1 MVAQKGRFL
10 ILKLGDGGDPESFTT
25 IAAGTTNAMTINNES
40 VDISN
45 KTAGAQRQLLE
56 GAGITSMST
65 TMSGVF
71 TVDTQQDLLE
81 EAAFGNTHNNF
92 QIVIP
97 DGASNITY
105 EGSFMVAS
113 FAFTGEHNGAVTFEA
128 TLESAGDITRTTA

>member
-1 MVAQKGRFL
+1 MVAQKGRDL
-10 ILKLGDGGDPESFTT
+10 IIKLGDGGGPETFTT
-25 IAAGTTNAMTINNES
+25 IAAATTNSFTINNES

-65 TMSGVF
+65 TISGIY

-92 QIVIP
+92 QLVLP

-113 FAFTGEHNGAVTFEA
+113 YAYTGEHNGAVTFEA
-128 TLESAGDITRTTA
+128 TLESAGDITRT